1 MSSALCSYTMTL
13 TTGLVVGM
21 RPDIS
26 TTLPRRLVGLSSS
39 LALRSRARERSARLP
54 GPVQAGRG
62 FGKNEE
68 KPKAQEPQGVE
79 MKEADVPIDNAS
91 TSGRLEVATSS
102 DISEEV
108 TDRAL
113 QRMLTFSG
121 IPFAV
126 GLVFFP
132 RKFFSSLVVCHSP
145 SSSYHPLFFLK
156 TVSN

>member
-1 MSSALCSYTMTL
+1 
-13 TTGLVVGM
+13 
-21 RPDIS
+21 
-26 TTLPRRLVGLSSS
+26 
-39 LALRSRARERSARLP
+39 
-54 GPVQAGRG
+54 
-62 FGKNEE
+62 
-68 KPKAQEPQGVE
+68 

-132 RKFFSSLVVCHSP
+132 RKFFSSLFACHSP
-145 SSSYHPLFFLK
+145 SSSYHPSSF
-156 TVSN
+156 S